1 MDQTRPDNM
10 NSCRH
15 TEAQFTPIAQLKNPH
30 LQTLLPRILRRIVRI
45 KPCWQRLE
53 LPDGDFVDLAWSED
67 PQQAQEKPRAVIF
80 HGLEGSV
87 NSPYAHG
94 LLSALKKQGW
104 LGVVMHFRGCG
115 QSPNRQLQSY
125 HSGDTGDAAYFLQW
139 LQDTYGQVPTA
150 AIGFSLGGNVLACLM
165 GSQGSDCLLDAGV
178 VVSAPL
184 MMEPCSAK
192 LEQGFSRFYQFYLL
206 SQLKKS
212 VRRKMKAYPGL
223 FRITRKQLD
232 SIRRLRDFD
241 DQITSKIHGF
251 TDATDYYRRA
261 SGMPLLSGVEKPLLI
276 IHAQDDP
283 FMVPDVIPNP
293 EHLSSSITYQL
304 TRYGGHVGF
313 VGGSLARPVMWL
325 EQRIPQWLSPYL
337 DKTS

>member
-1 MDQTRPDNM
+1 MDQTSPDNM
-10 NSCRH
+10 NNCRITDEH
-15 TEAQFTPIAQLKNPH
+15 FTPIAQLKNPH

-67 PQQAQEKPRAVIF
+67 PEHARHKPRAVIF
-80 HGLEGSV
+80 HGLEGSI

-94 LLSALKKQGW
+94 LLSAIKKQGW

-115 QSPNRQLQSY
+115 KAPNRMTQSY
-125 HSGDTGDAAYFLQW
+125 HSGEIGDASYFLQW
-139 LQDTYGQVPTA
+139 LQETYGKVPTA
-150 AIGFSLGGNVLACLM
+150 AIGFSLGGNMLACLM

-178 VVSAPL
+178 IVSAPL
-184 MMEPCSAK
+184 MLEPCSSK

-212 VRRKMKAYPGL
+212 ARRKMKAYPEL
-223 FRITRKQLD
+223 LSVSPERLKQ
-232 SIRRLRDFD
+232 IHRLRDFD
-241 DQITSKIHGF
+241 DEVTSKIHGF
-251 TDATDYYRRA
+251 ADATDYYRRA
-261 SGMPLLSGVEKPLLI
+261 SGMPMLSGVEKPLLI

-293 EHLSSSITYQL
+293 EHLSPSITYQL
-304 TRYGGHVGF
+304 SQYGGHVGF
-313 VGGSLARPVMWL
+313 VSGTLTRPVMWL
-325 EQRIPQWLSPYL
+325 EKRIPQWLSTWL
-337 DKTS
+337 DKKA